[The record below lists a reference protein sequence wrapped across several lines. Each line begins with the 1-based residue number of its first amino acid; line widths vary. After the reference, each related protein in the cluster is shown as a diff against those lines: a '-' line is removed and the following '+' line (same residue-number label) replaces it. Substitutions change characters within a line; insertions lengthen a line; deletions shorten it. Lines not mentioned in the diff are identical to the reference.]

1 MRHSPPHALP
11 HTRYFLPVRLRF
23 YFRERTRDL
32 PGASAPTQPREAPSG
47 TQKRARQ
54 APTGE
59 GKTENHRGGRAGH
72 FLLTRGVAWFLVA
85 LRLSSSAKFFLPVR
99 GGFLARDPGLPA
111 LCWSRAS
118 RIKAAAGIS
127 PPRAASPTLPD
138 PPPCTRYSLVPVK
151 QRGHGGPTGLVQKR
165 ARPIQHVS
173 SWETLSHSEHSALT
187 SSSNTW
193 ELVRNAESRPGPDP
207 LNQNPHVTM
216 IASIPLQVQL

>member
-23 YFRERTRDL
+23 YFKERTRDL

-72 FLLTRGVAWFLVA
+72 FLLTRGVAWFPVA

-118 RIKAAAGIS
+118 RIKAGCRNLSSPGRQPHTPRSTPLYPVFTCAG
-127 PPRAASPTLPD
+127 
-138 PPPCTRYSLVPVK
+138 
-151 QRGHGGPTGLVQKR
+151 
-165 ARPIQHVS
+165 
-173 SWETLSHSEHSALT
+173 
-187 SSSNTW
+187 
-193 ELVRNAESRPGPDP
+193 
-207 LNQNPHVTM
+207 
-216 IASIPLQVQL
+216 